1 MHHDRERIE
10 PSFLRGAECEKAE
23 TLEPDAEFT
32 ARKLDDYEQR
42 TERADAA
49 SGILTAI
56 VFLLFRLPGKI
67 INWVQYMWPSRGD
80 IWASRRRYGDSST
93 EIMYSIGVWA
103 FVVVIV
109 LVNLS
114 SK

>member
-1 MHHDRERIE
+1 
-10 PSFLRGAECEKAE
+10 
-23 TLEPDAEFT
+23 
-32 ARKLDDYEQR
+32 
-42 TERADAA
+42 
-49 SGILTAI
+49 
-56 VFLLFRLPGKI
+56 
-67 INWVQYMWPSRGD
+67 
-80 IWASRRRYGDSST
+80 SRRRYGDSST